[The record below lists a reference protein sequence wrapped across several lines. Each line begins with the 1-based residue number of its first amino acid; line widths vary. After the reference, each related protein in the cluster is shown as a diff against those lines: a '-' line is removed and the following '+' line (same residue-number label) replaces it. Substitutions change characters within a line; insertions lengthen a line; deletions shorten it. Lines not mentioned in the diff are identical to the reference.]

1 MSPAVL
7 TLISWAPF
15 LILILIFGIVF
26 SLKGYKRGAA
36 RAGISI
42 GVTVLSTLLSILMA
56 RLVAA
61 GVASGFS
68 PILANA
74 LENAGVKVGA
84 NEISALATGLAS
96 AFASLLFFIPIFIIF
111 VSVMKPVASFIAK
124 KYIKDAK
131 HVGNKIGGLSISI
144 VDAFLLSMLLTLP
157 LYGTLSL
164 VDNVFEVV
172 PSKENEATEMV
183 SAITDPFVVDLAGLP
198 PFSTAYDTLMSCEID
213 GTTVSVSGTIRDVT
227 DIVRDAKKVGN
238 LKADSFNEKPIISL
252 LNRVEKMLTNNKLI
266 SDFACDFIGEKLPA
280 VNLPGLGKI
289 ELKELYPALGDGDQ
303 LRSDL
308 PEFFNL
314 GRAVVNSG
322 MLEAL
327 VNKSTDVT
335 KIDAA
340 MISDAF
346 GSAFN
351 HSSSL
356 ATFKSNLLKTVSD
369 TFAKKIIESGKD
381 ENGAV
386 QALCD
391 AIAAIPNEPLSK
403 EEAAKEG
410 EAFYLIMMGVMSSSD
425 EKNVGAGV
433 GMMLEG
439 LARHPMIGPDTVID
453 AAGAIMENADIEV
466 SDSLLAKF
474 KENLLSSLEKPVG
487 EATFG
492 KYCDTAFT
500 TMDAFSGLMKDKD
513 DASEDDKNSSNESL
527 KELILADK
535 GSLGAVKDTVSSDL
549 MVDMGIDSN
558 HSDTFKEIADA
569 TFDAIIGSNCTE
581 EEAEKEAE
589 ALGSVL
595 ETITEVTQNPE
606 ESTSII
612 KEYTIEIVNECLD
625 SKIVT
630 EMIIDLTENGRTD
643 PFGLFK
649 GMPESDMTEIEDTI
663 DEYIAD
669 AESDEKIAALEA
681 YKLFV
686 GIKANG

>member
-15 LILILIFGIVF
+15 LIFILIFGIVF

-42 GVTVLSTLLSILMA
+42 GVTVLSTLLSILVA

-68 PILANA
+68 PMLANA
-74 LENAGVKVGA
+74 LESAGVKVGA
-84 NEISALATGLAS
+84 NELSALATGLAS
-96 AFASLLFFIPIFIIF
+96 ALASLLFFIPIFIIL
-111 VSVMKPVASFIAK
+111 VSVMKPVASFITK

-164 VDNVFEVV
+164 VDDVFEVV
-172 PSKENEATEMV
+172 PSKQNEATEMV
-183 SAITDPFVVDLAGLP
+183 SAVTDPFVVDLAGLP
-198 PFSTAYDTLMSCEID
+198 PFSTAYDTLMSCEIG

-227 DIVRDAKKVGN
+227 DIVREAKIVSK
-238 LKADSFNEKPIISL
+238 LKADSFNKKPVISL
-252 LNRVEKMLTNNKLI
+252 LNSAEKILTKNKLI
-266 SDFACDFIGEKLPA
+266 SDFACDFIGKKLPA
-280 VNLPGLGKI
+280 VKLPGLGKI
-289 ELKELYPALGDGDQ
+289 ELKEMYPALGDGSQ

-327 VNKSTDVT
+327 VNKSTDVS
-335 KIDAA
+335 KVDAA
-340 MISDAF
+340 MISNAF
-346 GSAFN
+346 GSTLN

-369 TFAKKIIESGKD
+369 SFAKKIIEDGKD

-391 AIAAIPNEPLSK
+391 AIAAIPTEPLSK
-403 EEAAKEG
+403 KEAAKEG
-410 EAFYLIMMGVMSSSD
+410 EAFYLIMTGVISSSD

-453 AAGAIMENADIEV
+453 AAGAIMKNANFDV
-466 SDSLLAKF
+466 SDSLLVKL
-474 KENLLSSLEKPVG
+474 KENLLSSLEKPIG
-487 EATFG
+487 DATFG
-492 KYCDTAFT
+492 KYCGAAFNT
-500 TMDAFSGLMKDKD
+500 IDAFSGIMKDE
-513 DASEDDKNSSNESL
+513 ASEDDKKSSNESL
-527 KELILADK
+527 KNLILSDK

-549 MVDMGIDSN
+549 MEDMGIGSN
-558 HSDTFKEIADA
+558 HSDAFKEIADA

-595 ETITEVTQNPE
+595 ETITNVTQNPE

-612 KEYTIEIVNECLD
+612 KEYTVEIVNECLD

-630 EMIIDLTENGRTD
+630 EMIIDLTKNGRTD

-649 GMPESDMTEIEDTI
+649 GMPESDMAEIEDTI
-663 DEYIAD
+663 DRYIES
-669 AESDEKIAALEA
+669 AESAEKIAALEA

-686 GIKANG
+686 GIKSNG